1 METDIPEILSDLRIG
16 ADAWCGVQEPVA
28 HALTHDDIQD
38 AVAEYLAAGGVITTI
53 PAGVSSNQP
62 VTFNSRITGASTGM
76 EREQQRRVQAKRTAK
91 DIEYC
96 QMLEDLVILDCGRWE
111 IGPAM
116 GISDHTVQRLLRT
129 YFSTRS
135 EFDKWRASGHGKS
148 TLINGEKPCSK
159 CKTLKPLS
167 EYYSNPSKKD
177 GHCSE
182 CKACEN
188 ARRRA
193 ANAKQAA

>member
-38 AVAEYLAAGGVITTI
+38 AVAEYLAAGGVIKTI

-148 TLINGEKPCSK
+148 TLINCEKPCSK
-159 CKTLKPLS
+159 CKSVKPLS

>member
-38 AVAEYLAAGGVITTI
+38 AVAEYLAAGGVITKI
-53 PAGVSSNQP
+53 PAGASSNQP
-62 VTFNSRITGASTGM
+62 VTFNS
-76 EREQQRRVQAKRTAK
+76 TAK

-129 YFSTRS
+129 YFSTRA

-159 CKTLKPLS
+159 CETVKPLS

>member
-62 VTFNSRITGASTGM
+62 VTFNSRITGAATGM

-96 QMLEDLVILDCGRWE
+96 QMLEDLVILDCDRPCHGDKRSHRAAPASHLFLHPRRVRQVEGLRTWE
-111 IGPAM
+111 IDAHKRRETM
-116 GISDHTVQRLLRT
+116 LEVQDAQT
-129 YFSTRS
+129 S
-135 EFDKWRASGHGKS
+135 
-148 TLINGEKPCSK
+148 I
-159 CKTLKPLS
+159 
-167 EYYSNPSKKD
+167 
-177 GHCSE
+177 
-182 CKACEN
+182 
-188 ARRRA
+188 
-193 ANAKQAA
+193 

>member
-1 METDIPEILSDLRIG
+1 
-16 ADAWCGVQEPVA
+16 
-28 HALTHDDIQD
+28 
-38 AVAEYLAAGGVITTI
+38 
-53 PAGVSSNQP
+53 
-62 VTFNSRITGASTGM
+62 
-76 EREQQRRVQAKRTAK
+76 
-91 DIEYC
+91 
-96 QMLEDLVILDCGRWE
+96 
-111 IGPAM
+111 
-116 GISDHTVQRLLRT
+116 T
-129 YFSTRS
+129 YFSTRT

-167 EYYSNPSKKD
+167 DYYSNPSKKD